1 MVKKYKSNK
10 KKIDKKKILKII
22 SRVQKIGSKN
32 NLNWMNILRLAV
44 NKAPSETV
52 QLMRK
57 INSKDKQIA
66 ALFKKI

>member
-1 MVKKYKSNK
+1 
-10 KKIDKKKILKII
+10 
-22 SRVQKIGSKN
+22 
-32 NLNWMNILRLAV
+32 MNILRLAV

>member
-22 SRVQKIGSKN
+22 SRVQKIRSKN